1 MIYSVIFQT
10 KHFEQLRNESKRN
23 QQLEKKLSE
32 ITSEHAQRMSTNETH
47 IAELSEQIG
56 VIEKQR

>member
-1 MIYSVIFQT
+1 
-10 KHFEQLRNESKRN
+10 L
-23 QQLEKKLSE
+23 E
-32 ITSEHAQRMSTNETH
+32 ITNEYAQKISTTETH